1 MLIEN
6 FVQKII
12 ANTDYQEMDRVYLF
26 NRLQA
31 LVGDGDVEVQASG
44 EDSLLQLVDLAVK
57 RGKITDDVTSREILA
72 DQLADFLTPAPSKV
86 NGLFWNKYDQS
97 PKAAT
102 DWFYDLSTHNN
113 YVKKAAIAKNIV
125 FSGKSSYGHPLEIT
139 INLSKPEKDPK
150 AIAAAAKKKDTDYP
164 KCDLCLEN
172 EGYLG
177 DYGKNARSNLRIIRM
192 NIGGEKWGMQYSPYA
207 YFNEHCIF
215 LDQIHE
221 PMVINQQTLINLLEI
236 VKTFPH
242 YMVGSNA
249 DLPIVGG
256 SLLSHEHYQGGGHR
270 FPMMNA
276 PVKRKLTFAGY
287 PQVKGGIVDWP
298 MSDIRLISQDTEAL
312 IELGT
317 KIIKSWQKYS
327 DPDLGIVAESENV
340 RHHTVTPIAHK
351 DGDEYVLELVLRD
364 NNISDD
370 YPLGIF
376 HPHQD
381 KWHIKKE
388 NIGLIEVMGRAILPG
403 RLKGELGEVKKYLL
417 GQDNQIAE
425 IHLPWA
431 TKLQEKHPDIN
442 EQNVDQLL
450 QQALLDIFDQVL
462 ADAGVYKDD
471 AAGEAGWQKFL
482 TVIAAESKNKK

>member
-12 ANTDYQEMDRVYLF
+12 AANDYQELDRVYLF
-26 NRLQA
+26 NRVQA
-31 LVGDGDVEVQASG
+31 LVGDGDVDSEAASD
-44 EDSLLQLVDLAVK
+44 EEALLQLVDLAVK
-57 RGKITDDVTSREILA
+57 RGKIPDDATSREILA
-72 DQLADFLTPAPSKV
+72 DQLADLATPAPSKV
-86 NGLFWNKYDQS
+86 NELFWNKYDED

-102 DWFYDLSTHNN
+102 NWFYDLCTTNN
-113 YVKKAAIAKNIV
+113 YVKKTAIAKNIV
-125 FSGKSSYGHPLEIT
+125 FSGTSSYGHPLEVT

-276 PVKRKLTFAGY
+276 AIKEELTFAGY
-287 PQVKGGIVDWP
+287 PAVHGGIVDWP
-298 MSDIRLISQDTEAL
+298 MSDIRLISKDIESL

-317 KIIKSWQKYS
+317 KIIKKWQKYS
-327 DPDLGIVAESENV
+327 DPELGIVAETRDVRLV

-364 NNISDD
+364 NNTSEQ

-403 RLKGELGEVKKYLL
+403 RLKDELGEVKKYLL
-417 GQDNQIAE
+417 SQDNQIAE

-431 TKLQEKHPDIN
+431 KQLQAKHPDISQ
-442 EQNVDQLL
+442 QNVDEIL
-450 QQALLDIFDQVL
+450 QHELLDVFDQVL
-462 ADAGVYKDD
+462 ADAGIYKAD

-482 TVIAAESKNKK
+482 ATIGAEC

>member
-12 ANTDYQEMDRVYLF
+12 AAGSYQEMDRVYLF
-26 NRLQA
+26 NRVQA
-31 LVGDGDVEVQASG
+31 LVGDGDVTPKAADD
-44 EDSLLQLVDLAVK
+44 EDALRQLVDLAVD
-57 RGKITDDVTSREILA
+57 RGKIPDDATSREILA
-72 DQLADFLTPAPSKV
+72 DQLADLATPAPSKV
-86 NGLFWNKYDQS
+86 NELFWNKYDQD

-102 DWFYDLSTHNN
+102 DWFYDLCTHNN
-113 YVKKAAIAKNIV
+113 YVKKTAIAKNIV
-125 FSGKSSYGHPLEIT
+125 FSGTSSYGHPLEIT

-221 PMVINQQTLINLLEI
+221 PMVINQQTLIKLLEI
-236 VKTFPH
+236 VKMFPH

-276 PVKRKLTFAGY
+276 QIKQELTFAAY

-298 MSDIRLISQDTEAL
+298 MSDLRLISQDPEAL

-317 KIIKSWQKYS
+317 KIIKTWQKYS
-327 DPDLGIVAESENV
+327 DPALEIVAETNGI

-351 DGDEYVLELVLRD
+351 DGDDYVLELVLRD
-364 NNISDD
+364 NNANDQ

-403 RLKGELGEVKKYLL
+403 RLKGELNEVKRCLL
-417 GQDNQIAE
+417 GQANHIAD

-431 TKLQEKHPDIN
+431 KQLQAKHPDLN
-442 EQNVDQLL
+442 KRNVDQILEQELL
-450 QQALLDIFDQVL
+450 NVFDQVL
-462 ADAGVYKDD
+462 ADAGVFKDD
-471 AAGEAGWQKFL
+471 AAGEAGWKKFL
-482 TVIAAESKNKK
+482 EEIK

>member
-31 LVGDGDVEVQASG
+31 LVGDGDVEEKASS
-44 EDSLLQLVDLAVK
+44 EEAMLQLVDLAVK
-57 RGKITDDVTSREILA
+57 RGKISDDATSREILA

-102 DWFYDLSTHNN
+102 DWFYDLCTHNN

-125 FSGKSSYGHPLEIT
+125 FSGKSSSGHPLEIT

-215 LDQIHE
+215 LDQIHD

-276 PVKRKLTFAGY
+276 PVKKKLTFASY

-327 DPDLGIVAESENV
+327 DPDLGIVAKDENA

-364 NNISDD
+364 NNTSSD

-403 RLKGELGEVKKYLL
+403 RLKGELSEVKKYLL

-431 TKLQEKHPDIN
+431 KKLQEKNPDIN
-442 EQNVDQLL
+442 EQNVDQIL
-450 QQALLDIFDQVL
+450 QQALLDVFDQVL
-462 ADAGVYKDD
+462 ADAGVYKADVK
-471 AAGEAGWQKFL
+471 GEAGWQKFL
-482 TVIAAESKNKK
+482 TVIAAENKK

>member
-31 LVGDGDVEVQASG
+31 LVGDGDVEEQASS

-276 PVKRKLTFAGY
+276 PVKKKLTFAGF

-351 DGDEYVLELVLRD
+351 DGDEYILELVLRD
-364 NNISDD
+364 NNTSSD

-431 TKLQEKHPDIN
+431 KQLQAKYAAIN
-442 EQNVDQLL
+442 EENVDQLL

-462 ADAGVYKDD
+462 ADAGVYKADEK
-471 AAGEAGWQKFL
+471 GEAGWQKFL

>member
-31 LVGDGDVEVQASG
+31 LVGDGDVEEQASG

-57 RGKITDDVTSREILA
+57 RDKIPDDVTSREILA

-125 FSGKSSYGHPLEIT
+125 FSGKSTYGHPLEIT

-276 PVKRKLTFAGY
+276 PVKKKLTFAGY

-298 MSDIRLISQDTEAL
+298 MSDIRLVSQDTEAL
-312 IELGT
+312 LELGT

-327 DPDLGIVAESENV
+327 DPGLGIVAEDEAA

-364 NNISDD
+364 NNTSSD

-417 GQDNQIAE
+417 DQDNQIAE

-431 TKLQEKHPDIN
+431 KKLREKQSDIN
-442 EQNVDQLL
+442 EDNVDQIL
-450 QQALLDIFDQVL
+450 QQALLDVFDQVL
-462 ADAGVYKDD
+462 ADAGVYKAD
-471 AAGEAGWQKFL
+471 AKGEAGWQKFL
-482 TVIAAESKNKK
+482 QQLGAKN

>member
-31 LVGDGDVEVQASG
+31 LVGDGDVEEQASG
-44 EDSLLQLVDLAVK
+44 EDSLLQLVNLAVK

-113 YVKKAAIAKNIV
+113 YVKKAAITKNIV

-276 PVKRKLTFAGY
+276 PVKKKLTFAGY

-298 MSDIRLISQDTEAL
+298 MSDIRLVSQDTEAL

-327 DPDLGIVAESENV
+327 DPDLGIVAEDEAA

-431 TKLQEKHPDIN
+431 KKLQEKHPDIN

>member
-31 LVGDGDVEVQASG
+31 LVGDGDIEEKASG
-44 EDSLLQLVDLAVK
+44 EDSLLQLIDLAVK

-113 YVKKAAIAKNIV
+113 YVKKAAITKNIV

-192 NIGGEKWGMQYSPYA
+192 NIGGEKWGMQYSLYA

-276 PVKRKLTFAGY
+276 PVKKKLTFASC

-327 DPDLGIVAESENV
+327 DPGLGIVAEDKTA

-364 NNISDD
+364 NSTSSD

-417 GQDNQIAE
+417 GQDNQIAK

-431 TKLQEKHPDIN
+431 KKLQEKQPDIN
-442 EQNVDQLL
+442 EENVDQLL

-462 ADAGVYKDD
+462 ADAGVYKAD
-471 AAGEAGWQKFL
+471 AKGEAGWQKFL
-482 TVIAAESKNKK
+482 QQLGAKN

>member
-31 LVGDGDVEVQASG
+31 LVGDGDVEEQASG

-57 RGKITDDVTSREILA
+57 RGMITDDVTSREILA

-276 PVKRKLTFAGY
+276 PVKKKLTFAGF

-351 DGDEYVLELVLRD
+351 DGDEYILELVLRD
-364 NNISDD
+364 NNTSSD

-403 RLKGELGEVKKYLL
+403 RLKGELSEVKKYLL

-431 TKLQEKHPDIN
+431 KQLQAKYATIN
-442 EQNVDQLL
+442 EENVDQLL

-462 ADAGVYKDD
+462 ADAGVYK
-471 AAGEAGWQKFL
+471 AGAKGEAGWQKFL
-482 TVIAAESKNKK
+482 TVIAAENK

>member
-31 LVGDGDVEVQASG
+31 LVGDGDVEEQASG

-113 YVKKAAIAKNIV
+113 YVKKAAITKNIV

-471 AAGEAGWQKFL
+471 EQGEAGWQKFL

>member
-31 LVGDGDVEVQASG
+31 LVGDGDVEEQASG

-57 RGKITDDVTSREILA
+57 RGKIPDDVTSREILA

-113 YVKKAAIAKNIV
+113 YVKKAAITKNIV

-276 PVKRKLTFAGY
+276 PVKNKLTFAGF

-298 MSDIRLISQDTEAL
+298 MSDIRLISHDTEAL

-351 DGDEYVLELVLRD
+351 DGDEYILELVLRD
-364 NNISDD
+364 NNTSSD

-417 GQDNQIAE
+417 GQDNKIAE

-431 TKLQEKHPDIN
+431 KQLQAKYAAIN
-442 EQNVDQLL
+442 EENVDQLL

-471 AAGEAGWQKFL
+471 EQGKAGWQKFL
-482 TVIAAESKNKK
+482 TAIAAENK

>member
-31 LVGDGDVEVQASG
+31 LVGDGDIEEKASG
-44 EDSLLQLVDLAVK
+44 EDSLLQLIDLAVK

-113 YVKKAAIAKNIV
+113 YVKKAAITKNIV

-276 PVKRKLTFAGY
+276 PVKKKLTFAGY

-298 MSDIRLISQDTEAL
+298 MSDIRLVSQDTEAL
-312 IELGT
+312 LELGT

-327 DPDLGIVAESENV
+327 DPDLGIVAEDEAA

-364 NNISDD
+364 NNTSSD

-431 TKLQEKHPDIN
+431 KKLQEKHPDIN

-450 QQALLDIFDQVL
+450 RQALLDIFDQVL

-482 TVIAAESKNKK
+482 QQLGAKN

>member
-31 LVGDGDVEVQASG
+31 LVGDGDVEEQASG

-57 RGKITDDVTSREILA
+57 RGKIADDVTSREILA

-256 SLLSHEHYQGGGHR
+256 SLLSHEHYQGGGHH

-276 PVKRKLTFAGY
+276 PVKKKLTFAGY

-298 MSDIRLISQDTEAL
+298 MSDIRLVSQDTEAL

-327 DPDLGIVAESENV
+327 DPDLEIVAEDEAA

-364 NNISDD
+364 NNTSSD

-431 TKLQEKHPDIN
+431 KKLREKQSDIN
-442 EQNVDQLL
+442 EDNVDQIL
-450 QQALLDIFDQVL
+450 QQALLDVFDQVL
-462 ADAGVYKDD
+462 ADAGVYKAD
-471 AAGEAGWQKFL
+471 AKGEAGWQKFL
-482 TVIAAESKNKK
+482 QQLGAKN

>member
-12 ANTDYQEMDRVYLF
+12 ANTDYLEMDRVYLF

-31 LVGDGDVEVQASG
+31 LVGDGDVEEQASG

-113 YVKKAAIAKNIV
+113 YVKKAAITKNIV

-276 PVKRKLTFAGY
+276 PVKKKLTFAGY

-298 MSDIRLISQDTEAL
+298 MSDIRLVSQDTEAL

-351 DGDEYVLELVLRD
+351 DGDEYILELVLRD
-364 NNISDD
+364 NNTSSD

-450 QQALLDIFDQVL
+450 RQALMDIFDQVL

>member
-1 MLIEN
+1 
-6 FVQKII
+6 
-12 ANTDYQEMDRVYLF
+12 
-26 NRLQA
+26 
-31 LVGDGDVEVQASG
+31 
-44 EDSLLQLVDLAVK
+44 
-57 RGKITDDVTSREILA
+57 
-72 DQLADFLTPAPSKV
+72 
-86 NGLFWNKYDQS
+86 
-97 PKAAT
+97 
-102 DWFYDLSTHNN
+102 
-113 YVKKAAIAKNIV
+113 
-125 FSGKSSYGHPLEIT
+125 
-139 INLSKPEKDPK
+139 
-150 AIAAAAKKKDTDYP
+150 
-164 KCDLCLEN
+164 
-172 EGYLG
+172 
-177 DYGKNARSNLRIIRM
+177 
-192 NIGGEKWGMQYSPYA
+192 GMQYSPYA

-276 PVKRKLTFAGY
+276 PVKKKLTFASY

-298 MSDIRLISQDTEAL
+298 MSDIRLVSQDTEAL
-312 IELGT
+312 LELGT

-327 DPDLGIVAESENV
+327 DPNLEIVAESENV

-364 NNISDD
+364 NSTSSD

-431 TKLQEKHPDIN
+431 KQLQAKYAAIN
-442 EQNVDQLL
+442 EENVDQLL

-462 ADAGVYKDD
+462 ADAGVYKND
-471 AAGEAGWQKFL
+471 AKGEAGWQKFL
-482 TVIAAESKNKK
+482 QQLGAKN

>member
-1 MLIEN
+1 M
-6 FVQKII
+6 
-12 ANTDYQEMDRVYLF
+12 
-26 NRLQA
+26 
-31 LVGDGDVEVQASG
+31 
-44 EDSLLQLVDLAVK
+44 
-57 RGKITDDVTSREILA
+57 
-72 DQLADFLTPAPSKV
+72 
-86 NGLFWNKYDQS
+86 
-97 PKAAT
+97 
-102 DWFYDLSTHNN
+102 
-113 YVKKAAIAKNIV
+113 
-125 FSGKSSYGHPLEIT
+125 EIT

-177 DYGKNARSNLRIIRM
+177 NYGKNARSNLRIIRM

-236 VKTFPH
+236 AKTFPH

-276 PVKRKLTFAGY
+276 PVKEKLTFAGY

-327 DPDLGIVAESENV
+327 DPGLGIVAEDKTA

-364 NNISDD
+364 NSTSSD

-417 GQDNQIAE
+417 GQDNQIAK

-431 TKLQEKHPDIN
+431 KKLQEKQPDIN
-442 EQNVDQLL
+442 EENVDQLL

-462 ADAGVYKDD
+462 ADAGVYKAD
-471 AAGEAGWQKFL
+471 AKGEAGWQKFL
-482 TVIAAESKNKK
+482 QQLGAKN

>member
-31 LVGDGDVEVQASG
+31 LVGDGDVAEKASG
-44 EDSLLQLVDLAVK
+44 EEALLQLVDLAVK
-57 RGKITDDVTSREILA
+57 RGKIPDDVTSREILA

-86 NGLFWNKYDQS
+86 NGLFWNKYEQG

-221 PMVINQQTLINLLEI
+221 PMVINQQALINLLEI

-276 PVKRKLTFAGY
+276 PVKKKLTFASY
-287 PQVKGGIVDWP
+287 PQVKGSIVDWP
-298 MSDIRLISQDTEAL
+298 MSDIRLVSQDTEAL
-312 IELGT
+312 LELGT

-327 DPDLGIVAESENV
+327 DPNLEIVAESENV

-364 NNISDD
+364 NSTSSD

-431 TKLQEKHPDIN
+431 KQLQAKYAAIN
-442 EQNVDQLL
+442 EENVDRLL

-462 ADAGVYKDD
+462 ADAGVYKND
-471 AAGEAGWQKFL
+471 AKGEAGWQKFL
-482 TVIAAESKNKK
+482 QQLGAKN